1 MTPSVLSLGTKR
13 TSQWSCPCEPGNGV
27 VRQEVRQVPDGLDPA
42 APTLETLYQVQ
53 RLPMVRLAHVIT
65 GSNAVAEEVVQE
77 AFIRLQAHWGQAE
90 NPVGYLRTIVT
101 NLCRTQLRRREYE
114 RRLDP
119 PIQRVSFQP
128 EIDETWAAVCRLPFR
143 QRAALALRFYE
154 DLDEA
159 EIARILGCRP
169 GTVKSTI
176 HRGLVR
182 LRREMS

>member
-1 MTPSVLSLGTKR
+1 M
-13 TSQWSCPCEPGNGV
+13 
-27 VRQEVRQVPDGLDPA
+27 RQVPDGLDPA

-77 AFIRLQAHWGQAE
+77 AFIRLQAHWDQAE
-90 NPVGYLRTIVT
+90 NPAGYLRTIVT

-119 PIQRVSFQP
+119 PIQLVAFQP

>member
-1 MTPSVLSLGTKR
+1 MRHQVLRL
-13 TSQWSCPCEPGNGV
+13 
-27 VRQEVRQVPDGLDPA
+27 PDGVEPA
-42 APTLETLYQVQ
+42 GPTLHELYRAQ

-77 AFIRLQAHWGQAE
+77 AFIRLQERWDHAE
-90 NPVGYLRTIVT
+90 NPAGYLRTIVT
-101 NLCRTQLRRREYE
+101 NLCRTHVRRRDQE
-114 RRLDP
+114 RRLAP
-119 PIQRVSFQP
+119 PIQLVAFQP

-154 DLDEA
+154 DLGEA

-176 HRGLVR
+176 HRGLAR
-182 LRREMS
+182 LRKEMS

>member
-1 MTPSVLSLGTKR
+1 M
-13 TSQWSCPCEPGNGV
+13 
-27 VRQEVRQVPDGLDPA
+27 RQLPDGAEPA
-42 APTLETLYQVQ
+42 APTVESLYRSQ

-77 AFIRLQAHWGQAE
+77 AFIRLQEHWDRAE
-90 NPVGYLRTIVT
+90 NPAAYLRTIVT
-101 NLCRTQLRRREYE
+101 NLCRTQVRRGDHE
-114 RRLDP
+114 RRLEP
-119 PIQRVSFQP
+119 PIQLVAFQP
-128 EIDETWAAVCRLPFR
+128 DIDETWAAVCRLPFR

-176 HRGLVR
+176 HRGLSR

>member
-1 MTPSVLSLGTKR
+1 MRHEAGQL
-13 TSQWSCPCEPGNGV
+13 CD
-27 VRQEVRQVPDGLDPA
+27 DGEPA
-42 APTLETLYQVQ
+42 APTLETLYQAQ

-77 AFIRLQAHWGQAE
+77 AFIRLQQHWDRAE
-90 NPVGYLRTIVT
+90 NPAGYLRTIVT
-101 NLCRTQLRRREYE
+101 NLCRTHLRRREYE

-119 PIQRVSFQP
+119 PGPIVSFQP
-128 EIDETWAAVCRLPFR
+128 DIDETWAAVCGLPFR

-154 DLDEA
+154 DLEEA

-176 HRGLVR
+176 HRGLSR
-182 LRREMS
+182 LRRELS